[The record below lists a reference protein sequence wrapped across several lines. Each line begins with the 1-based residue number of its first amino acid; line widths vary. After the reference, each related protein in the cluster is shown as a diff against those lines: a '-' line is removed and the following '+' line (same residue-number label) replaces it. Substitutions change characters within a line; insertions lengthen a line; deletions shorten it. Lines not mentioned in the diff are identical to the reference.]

1 MKKEIFPG
9 LLAVVLVMVLLCAGC
24 AAEVSREPIDRRYI
38 AAHSEME
45 TNYVHR
51 FDMWKGEMV
60 MVPEIRTVQHP
71 EKFQILYRIT
81 YDNGTTADQWV
92 DVSRDEYTAFGG

>member
-1 MKKEIFPG
+1 MAIFD
-9 LLAVVLVMVLLCAGC
+9 AVGK
-24 AAEVSREPIDRRYI
+24 RTRRYKRGKPALI
-38 AAHSEME
+38 LNKHTVFFAG
-45 TNYVHR
+45 T
-51 FDMWKGEMV
+51 MWKGEMV

-81 YDNGTTADQWV
+81 YDNGTTADRWV